1 MALLAGWLV
10 LCFVLA
16 SAFASRPVWLVS
28 AAIVIRIL
36 VPFYASNAWM
46 VGLHMAGYLVAATA
60 IMQLVLYR
68 PRVIRVLLN
77 SKAELALFSVL
88 VVLMLVN
95 SVSAYSSI
103 MNVLMNLAIIYL
115 TPFTLYLL
123 LKMEIHRL
131 GLRAIQVISVPFH
144 LTMLYQLWLAMRQK
158 ETGELLVYEQYSQ
171 QTVWFQT
178 TEEVGRSYGTLE
190 SGLELATLCIFAVA
204 MTYWIK
210 NSLLR
215 VLLIVA
221 YLYTGL
227 LSNGRAAVVIS
238 IVVAVA
244 VLLLARSGLA
254 SKIASGVIGLI
265 SGGFLYLSEAG
276 QELISKVNDDGGSN
290 QKRFDALT
298 WVSNNFQHFIMTGY
312 PGDRDLR
319 ASGQLSSSL
328 ENAYLI
334 AAMGYGLIF
343 SVVLLALQ
351 LFIVIRN
358 MRSASAVVMGLAA
371 LGIIAVNMTNSGFTT
386 NSTSAY
392 LLWIALGLCS
402 VGTWISTSGYQAPI
416 DKKLNRVSSVS

>member
-16 SAFASRPVWLVS
+16 SAFASRPVWLFS
-28 AAIVIRIL
+28 AAIIIRIL

-77 SKAELALFSVL
+77 SKTELALFSVL

-103 MNVLMNLAIIYL
+103 IDTLMNLAIIYL

-144 LTMLYQLWLAMRQK
+144 LTMLYEFWLAMRQE
-158 ETGELLVYEQYSQ
+158 ETGEILVYSQ
-171 QTVWFQT
+171 IAQNALWFQT
-178 TEEVGRSYGTLE
+178 SDDLGRSYGTLE
-190 SGLELATLCIFAVA
+190 GGLELSTLCVFAIS
-204 MTYWIK
+204 MTYWVR
-210 NSLLR
+210 NSALRIALIMAYTYTNLL
-215 VLLIVA
+215 
-221 YLYTGL
+221 G
-227 LSNGRAAVVIS
+227 NGRAAVAIG
-238 IVVAVA
+238 IVVAIA
-244 VLLLARSGLA
+244 VIVCARSSA
-254 SKIASGVIGLI
+254 TAKIFSIVAGVF
-265 SGGFLYLSEAG
+265 GFLFLYSSEAG
-276 QELISKVNDDGGSN
+276 QSIIEKMNNDGGSN

-298 WVSNNFQHFIMTGY
+298 WVGNNFQHFIMMGY

-343 SVVLLALQ
+343 SAILIMLQ
-351 LFIVIRN
+351 LYIVLRN
-358 MRSASAVVMGLAA
+358 ARSLSGAVMGLAA
-371 LGIIAVNMTNSGFTT
+371 LGVIFVNMTNSGFTT
-386 NSTSAY
+386 NSNSAY
-392 LLWIALGLCS
+392 LIWIALGLCT
-402 VGTWISTSGYQAPI
+402 VGSWVSEKGYFQ
-416 DKKLNRVSSVS
+416 KERVVSRVSA